1 MALLYCVVYILM
13 LDLGVDNN
21 FWAARLHD
29 RHDVLSIKKV
39 SCTGSFVRLFE
50 PKSVGHGKGFLACSY
65 CVTFCYSVVAPFEHG

>member
-29 RHDVLSIKKV
+29 RHGVQSTKKV
-39 SCTGSFVRLFE
+39 SCTRSFVRLSE
-50 PKSVGHGKGFLACSY
+50 LKSVRYGKASWH
-65 CVTFCYSVVAPFEHG
+65 VPTV